1 MATQS
6 WQNSRAIILIATGAG
21 TLTFIHSPAIP
32 RIIFQ
37 DDKFIEKGDPMYTLR
52 IEHSVNDFASW
63 KRLFDLD
70 PIGRKKMGVRR
81 YRILRPVDDLKCVI
95 IFLEFEQMDQ
105 AKASETALRQ
115 LLAKVEGTVMTKP
128 KLRILE
134 IVEAKEL

>member
-1 MATQS
+1 MAAQS
-6 WQNSRAIILIATGAG
+6 WQDFRAIILIAARSG
-21 TLTFIHSPAIP
+21 TLTFIHSPAVP

-37 DDKFIEKGDPMYTLR
+37 DDNFIDKGDPVYTLR

-70 PIGRKKMGVRR
+70 PIDRKKMGARR
-81 YRILRPVDDLKCVI
+81 YRILRPVDDPKCVI
-95 IFLEFEQMDQ
+95 IFLEYEQLDQ
-105 AKASETALRQ
+105 AKASEAALRQ

>member
-1 MATQS
+1 
-6 WQNSRAIILIATGAG
+6 
-21 TLTFIHSPAIP
+21 
-32 RIIFQ
+32 
-37 DDKFIEKGDPMYTLR
+37 MYTLR

-70 PIGRKKMGVRR
+70 PIDRKKMGVRR

-95 IFLEFEQMDQ
+95 IFLEYEQLDQ
-105 AKASETALRQ
+105 AKASEAALRQ
-115 LLAKVEGTVMTKP
+115 LLAKVEGTVMAKP

>member
-1 MATQS
+1 
-6 WQNSRAIILIATGAG
+6 
-21 TLTFIHSPAIP
+21 
-32 RIIFQ
+32 
-37 DDKFIEKGDPMYTLR
+37 MYTLR